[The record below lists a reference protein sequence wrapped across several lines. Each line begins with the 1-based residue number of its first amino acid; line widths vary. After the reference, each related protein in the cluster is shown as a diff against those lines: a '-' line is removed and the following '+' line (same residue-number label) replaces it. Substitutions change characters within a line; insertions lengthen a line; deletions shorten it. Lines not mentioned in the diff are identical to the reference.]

1 MYADE
6 RDPKNGIS
14 QTDLYQ
20 MVAYAIRFKVKEI
33 VLYYPN
39 TIHKQSANNSEL
51 SIIDELANG
60 EKIHIKSFQLSII
73 NFDLF
78 NEDYESE
85 QSLKLDFVETKDG
98 LISAIKDSLT

>member
-1 MYADE
+1 M
-6 RDPKNGIS
+6 
-14 QTDLYQ
+14 
-20 MVAYAIRFKVKEI
+20 
-33 VLYYPN
+33 
-39 TIHKQSANNSEL
+39 EL

-60 EKIHIKSFQLSII
+60 EKIRIKSFQLPII

-85 QSLKLDFVETKDG
+85 QSLKLDFAETKDV

>member
-1 MYADE
+1 M
-6 RDPKNGIS
+6 I
-14 QTDLYQ
+14 
-20 MVAYAIRFKVKEI
+20 AYAIRFKVNDI

-39 TIHKQSANNSEL
+39 TINMQIPNNSEL

-60 EKIHIKSFQLSII
+60 EKIRIKSFQFPII

>member
-1 MYADE
+1 M
-6 RDPKNGIS
+6 I
-14 QTDLYQ
+14 
-20 MVAYAIRFKVKEI
+20 AYAIRFKVNDN

-39 TIHKQSANNSEL
+39 TINMQIPNNSEL

-60 EKIHIKSFQLSII
+60 EKIRIKSFQFPII

-85 QSLKLDFVETKDG
+85 QSLKLDFAETKDI
-98 LISAIKDSLT
+98 LISAIKYSLA

>member
-1 MYADE
+1 M
-6 RDPKNGIS
+6 I
-14 QTDLYQ
+14 
-20 MVAYAIRFKVKEI
+20 AYAIRFKVNDI

-39 TIHKQSANNSEL
+39 TINMQIPNNSEL
-51 SIIDELANG
+51 SIIDELPNG
-60 EKIHIKSFQLSII
+60 EKIHIKSFQLPII